1 MSRKSKRNAAANLIG
16 YSGQLA
22 GTGTTP
28 HLYTHDGNR

>member
-22 GTGTTP
+22 GTGTT
-28 HLYTHDGNR
+28 YTHDGNR